1 MTYNPKAKLIRG
13 DRLTTDQRRQVLAA
27 FVYRHLD
34 TTSLND
40 DDWLRKHAFYFTKA
54 GRLAVVPKY
63 AEPHYMADNPSIQ
76 SAIKKAQQLANR
88 TGRAYEVRT
97 LSRSEA
103 ARVSKGL
110 RGYVEREIGT
120 RHNPDKVVS
129 SQKIEDVIRA
139 GDRVTIV
146 NRFGQRRTGRAVMRG
161 PAGWV
166 LNMGGPHGTPAIADN
181 ESIVKVVKGGRR

>member
-1 MTYNPKAKLIRG
+1 MMSLKQAKDTLRPLGIRIERLVDTDEYRVNFAKADRELSAYYTDDIYDAVQTGKAMAAHTTARHRNSTGSGIR
-13 DRLTTDQRRQVLAA
+13 
-27 FVYRHLD
+27 
-34 TTSLND
+34 
-40 DDWLRKHAFYFTKA
+40 
-54 GRLAVVPKY
+54 
-63 AEPHYMADNPSIQ
+63 

-103 ARVSKGL
+103 SRIGRSL
-110 RGYVEREIGT
+110 RGYVERELK
-120 RHNPDKVVS
+120 RNPEVKD
-129 SQKIEDVIRA
+129 IENAISA